1 MACQPR
7 KLLFCSFARIMLT
20 FMGLGRL
27 TMDEGLIGVLAAGI
41 CAFGV
46 GIDRDQDGCGRL
58 APREPGRPCATSC
71 DFCQLQAEFLAMIAA
86 EYLGIINVNEQP
98 A

>member
-1 MACQPR
+1 
-7 KLLFCSFARIMLT
+7 MLT
-20 FMGLGRL
+20 FMALGRL
-27 TMDEGLIGVLAAGI
+27 TMDDGLIDILAAGI

-58 APREPGRPCATSC
+58 ALREPGQPCPASC
-71 DFCQLQAEFLAMIAA
+71 DFCRLQAEFLAVIAA
-86 EYLGIINVNEQP
+86 EYLGVINVSEQP